1 MTHQTKS
8 LETGPMDE
16 ELFGGSAPASATD
29 KNATYYELFREFNSE
44 RAFFDFA
51 WQLKADSSYRP
62 GAMRQSA

>member
-8 LETGPMDE
+8 LGTEPLNE
-16 ELFGGSAPASATD
+16 ELFGGSSPASATD
-29 KNATYYELFREFNSE
+29 KNALYYELFREFNSE

-62 GAMRQSA
+62 GAMRRSA